1 MQGVDTFAETI
12 KNIASCTTVAGA
24 TLTACAGAVAP
35 YALLLGSAMY
45 LGNVAS
51 KHAKIYDYNSIST
64 TFGTTTTGSANNS
77 YNPDIFGSRFDF
89 NPSRNRIEKWAKFA
103 ISFFTSQIHTITK
116 TVTNK
121 YDNRKSQSVYLLYDP
136 NNNNQIEY
144 VGRTENI
151 EDRRVAHK
159 SKNSPRKHLEMLPIA
174 VNIPYE
180 AARGLEQLGI
190 EYYNTLNPVY
200 YGGSAYNN
208 QINGISTLNPMKII
222 FMADA
227 IPYVSKLIEVMEENN
242 LQKRE

>member
-1 MQGVDTFAETI
+1 
-12 KNIASCTTVAGA
+12 
-24 TLTACAGAVAP
+24 
-35 YALLLGSAMY
+35 MY

-64 TFGTTTTGSANNS
+64 TFGTTTTGSANNP

-89 NPSRNRIEKWAKFA
+89 NPSRNRLEKWAKFA
-103 ISFFTSQIHTITK
+103 FIF
-116 TVTNK
+116 
-121 YDNRKSQSVYLLYDP
+121 
-136 NNNNQIEY
+136 EY

-151 EDRRVAHK
+151 EDRRAAHK

-200 YGGSAYNN
+200 YGGNAYNN

-222 FMADA
+222 FMADS
-227 IPYVSKLIEVMEENN
+227 IPYVSKIIEVMEENN

>member
-1 MQGVDTFAETI
+1 
-12 KNIASCTTVAGA
+12 
-24 TLTACAGAVAP
+24 
-35 YALLLGSAMY
+35 MY

-64 TFGTTTTGSANNS
+64 TFGTTTTGSANNP

-89 NPSRNRIEKWAKFA
+89 NPSRNRLEKWAKFA
-103 ISFFTSQIHTITK
+103 ISFFTSQIPTITK

-151 EDRRVAHK
+151 EDRRAAHK

-200 YGGSAYNN
+200 YGGNAYNN

-222 FMADA
+222 FMADS
-227 IPYVSKLIEVMEENN
+227 IPYVSKIIEVMEENN